1 MKTVPEQ
8 GIESQA
14 DAALV
19 ARARRGDTAAFE
31 MLAQRHVRMVIAL
44 IRQRVRNGEAE
55 DLAQET
61 LLSAYRNLAQLKDD
75 SRFAFWLYRIAIRKA
90 GSSRRVGKLESSGLS
105 SKLESQQREED
116 PPFGEE
122 LKQSVR
128 AAVASLEEPYRL
140 VVTLRYLEGLD
151 ATEIGR
157 RLNIPPATARARL
170 ARAMPM
176 LQQKLRSVCH
186 APTRE

>member
-1 MKTVPEQ
+1 MSSTSNGRLEEEP
-8 GIESQA
+8 
-14 DAALV
+14 DAALT
-19 ARARRGDTAAFE
+19 ARARRGDAAAFE
-31 MLAQRHVRMVIAL
+31 ILAQRHVKTVL
-44 IRQRVRNGEAE
+44 GLLRQRARSDSDAE

-75 SRFAFWLYRIAIRKA
+75 SRFAVWLYRIAIRKA
-90 GSSRRVGKLESSGLS
+90 ASSLRMAKIATVGLS
-105 SKLESQQREED
+105 AAPASIDSAER
-116 PPFGEE
+116 PGEE

-128 AAVASLEEPYRL
+128 AAVAGLEEPYRV

-170 ARAMPM
+170 ARALPI
-176 LQQKLRSVCH
+176 LQQKLRSVCD
-186 APTRE
+186 ATAR

>member
-1 MKTVPEQ
+1 MGSVPEQ
-8 GIESQA
+8 SIA
-14 DAALV
+14 DHDDAALV

-31 MLAQRHVRMVIAL
+31 MLAQRHVRMVISL
-44 IRQRVRNGEAE
+44 IRQRVGSGDAE

-90 GSSRRVGKLESSGLS
+90 CSSRRTVRAGTVELKT
-105 SKLESQQREED
+105 KLESQPCEEE
-116 PPFGEE
+116 PPIGEE

-170 ARAMPM
+170 ARALPM

>member
-1 MKTVPEQ
+1 MTTDP
-8 GIESQA
+8 GIGGES

-19 ARARRGDTAAFE
+19 ARARRGDAAAFE
-31 MLAQRHVRMVIAL
+31 ILAQRHVRLVIGL
-44 IRQRVRNGEAE
+44 IRQRVRSDSDAE

-90 GSSRRVGKLESSGLS
+90 GTSRRVTKINKVSIDALDLTQEFPTSDASGRDDLHA
-105 SKLESQQREED
+105 
-116 PPFGEE
+116 
-122 LKQSVR
+122 SVR
-128 AAVASLEEPYRL
+128 AAVAGLEEPYRL

-157 RLNIPPATARARL
+157 RLDLPPATVRARL
-170 ARAMPM
+170 SRAMPM

-186 APTRE
+186 ARQ

>member
-1 MKTVPEQ
+1 MTTDP
-8 GIESQA
+8 GIGGES

-19 ARARRGDTAAFE
+19 ARARRGDAAAFE
-31 MLAQRHVRMVIAL
+31 SLAQRHVRLVIGL
-44 IRQRVRNGEAE
+44 IRQRVRSDFDAE

-90 GSSRRVGKLESSGLS
+90 GTSRRVTKINKVSIDALD
-105 SKLESQQREED
+105 SQEFAGAEPGRDDLQT
-116 PPFGEE
+116 
-122 LKQSVR
+122 SVR
-128 AAVASLEEPYRL
+128 AAVAALEEPYRL
-140 VVTLRYLEGLD
+140 VITLRYLEGLD

-157 RLNIPPATARARL
+157 RLDLPPATVRARL
-170 ARAMPM
+170 SRAMPM

-186 APTRE
+186 ARQ